1 MNVEDIRKVAMQ
13 QKGREA
19 LEERFGAPQL
29 GALEHVLLHKQA
41 GADETLLKVACVL
54 DPNQPLALYEA
65 LGGGYKKGT
74 AP

>member
-41 GADETLLKVACVL
+41 GQVFTAAILRLYLVQRAVKLAFAYLVIEPLCFL
-54 DPNQPLALYEA
+54 D
-65 LGGGYKKGT
+65 
-74 AP
+74 